1 MGSAFRDLLVW
12 QRAIDL
18 TTEIYRLTEEFP
30 KSELYG
36 LSSQVRRAAVSVPSN
51 IAEGSGRGTK
61 REFRQFLLMARGSL
75 CEVHTQLIIAG
86 NLGFAERGRLQCTES
101 IANEVGR
108 MLNRLLQSMSVDT
121 QQTGK
126 TSNQQLRTNN

>member
-1 MGSAFRDLLVW
+1 MASSFRDLVVW

-36 LSSQVRRAAVSVPSN
+36 LCSQLRRASVSVASN
-51 IAEGSGRGTK
+51 IAEGAGRGTK
-61 REFRQFLLMARGSL
+61 REFRQFLLTARGSI
-75 CEVHTQLIIAG
+75 CEVYTQLTIAG
-86 NLGFAERGRLQCTES
+86 NLGFADRGRLQRIET

-108 MLNRLLQSMSVDT
+108 MLNRLLQSISVDAPAV
-121 QQTGK
+121 K
-126 TSNQQLRTNN
+126 TNNQQLRTKN

>member
-1 MGSAFRDLLVW
+1 MASSFRDLVVW

-36 LSSQVRRAAVSVPSN
+36 LSSQLRRAPVSVASN
-51 IAEGSGRGTK
+51 IAEGAGRGTK
-61 REFRQFLLMARGSL
+61 REFPQFLLTARGSI
-75 CEVHTQLIIAG
+75 CEVYTQLIIAG
-86 NLGFAERGRLQCTES
+86 NLGFADRGSLQRIEL

-108 MLNRLLQSMSVDT
+108 MLNRLLQSMSVDV
-121 QQTGK
+121 QPAVK
-126 TSNQQLRTNN
+126 TNNQQLRTKN